1 MKLFSPEMWA
11 IWCTAG
17 VMVIAAIIN
26 ARTLTVPNRLS
37 LAAIVLGWSAA
48 LAINCSIGIP
58 SNGGGIVASLISAGV
73 GFGLLMPFYSKGWL
87 GAGCVKMQMAFGAWV
102 GCALGLVPA
111 AWVTAAGTLAGMVI
125 TAVAVGIAVQWR
137 RLQAD
142 AQPGF
147 RLFPAQITLSIG
159 SIGGAI
165 VPVVFG
171 WVQ

>member
-17 VMVIAAIIN
+17 VMAIAAIVS
-26 ARTLTVPNRLS
+26 ARTLRVPNLLS

-58 SNGGGIVASLISAGV
+58 SNGGGIDASLISAAL
-73 GFGLLMPFYSKGWL
+73 GLVLLIPFYSRGWL

-102 GCALGLVPA
+102 GCALGLTPA
-111 AWVTAAGTLAGMVI
+111 ACVTAAGTLAGMVI
-125 TAVAVGIAVQWR
+125 TAVAVGIVVLWR
-137 RLQAD
+137 RLKPD
-142 AQPGF
+142 ARPTFQ
-147 RLFPAQITLSIG
+147 LFPAQVTLSIG

-165 VPVVFG
+165 VPIVFG